1 MPGSGS
7 MPPLCG
13 RSRIV
18 WLRPRVNS
26 GNLTDPGPLPLHIRP
41 RKMHN
46 PPDDQKRRQGAA
58 SVHVREGNM
67 GDAKKL
73 SSMDA
78 SFLYLET
85 PEMPMHVGS
94 MAIFRLPEGYQG
106 DFFEEFKEMIAS
118 RLHLAPILKSRLEK
132 APLDIDH
139 PSWVEDD
146 QFDIDRHIFRASLP
160 APRDRA
166 TLERIVGWMHAK
178 LLNRARPLWEF
189 YVFEGMKDNEIGLY
203 SKMHHACIDG
213 GAGAALTSM
222 IYDITPV
229 PRKVEPPTAKAKVGQ
244 EPRDIAANL
253 LDAYQALWSQPLDA
267 AAAAKNIELP
277 RSGKSDIGSI
287 LFDNAMYQ
295 IESAVRFAGNIPT
308 MLKSV
313 SDVIGKVSDPKSRDS
328 LASMASPPT
337 ILNKSISSERSF
349 AGVSISLS
357 RAKALAKLSRGKLN
371 DVVLALSSGVVRR
384 YLLQN
389 GALPNKSLTAAVPI
403 SLREEGNA
411 EANNQ
416 VFGMICAIATS
427 VEDPKARL
435 ETIIAQSTKS
445 KEMSHPLRALM
456 PQVSNISMLGAP
468 ILVQILALLYS
479 RSSLSDVLP
488 PAANITV
495 SNVPGPRQT
504 LYAAGAELLHIF
516 PVSISTHGIA
526 LNITVQSYRDQLDF
540 GFIAGANVIPH
551 VQVMCDMLPGEFEAL
566 MAAYALAAS
575 GQRAAS

>member
-1 MPGSGS
+1 
-7 MPPLCG
+7 
-13 RSRIV
+13 
-18 WLRPRVNS
+18 
-26 GNLTDPGPLPLHIRP
+26 
-41 RKMHN
+41 
-46 PPDDQKRRQGAA
+46 
-58 SVHVREGNM
+58 M
-67 GDAKKL
+67 GDGKKL
-73 SSMDA
+73 SSLDA

-94 MAIFRLPEGYQG
+94 MAIFRLPDDYRG
-106 DFFEEFKEMIAS
+106 DFFEEFKAMIAS
-118 RLHLAPILKSRLEK
+118 RLHVAPILKARLEK

-213 GAGAALTSM
+213 GAGAALTNM
-222 IYDITPV
+222 IYDISPV
-229 PRKVEPPTAKAKVGQ
+229 PRQVEPPTAKAKVGQ

-253 LDAYQALWSQPLDA
+253 LDSYQQLWTQPLDA
-267 AAAAKNIELP
+267 AVAKSIELP
-277 RSGKSDIGSI
+277 RSGKSDLGSI

-295 IESAVRFAGNIPT
+295 IESAVKFAGNLPT
-308 MLKSV
+308 VLKSV
-313 SDVIGKVSDPKSRDS
+313 SDAVAKISDPKARSS
-328 LASMASPPT
+328 LAGMMSPPS

-349 AGVSISLS
+349 AGTSISLS
-357 RAKALAKLSRGKLN
+357 RAKALAKASGGKLN
-371 DVVLALSSGVVRR
+371 DVVLALASGVVRR
-384 YLLQN
+384 YLIAQ
-389 GALPNKSLTAAVPI
+389 GALPTKSLTAVVPI
-403 SLREEGNA
+403 SLREEGNTDS
-411 EANNQ
+411 NNQ
-416 VFGMICAIATS
+416 VFGMICSISTDID
-427 VEDPKARL
+427 DPKTRL
-435 ETIIAQSTKS
+435 ESIIAQSTKS

-516 PVSISTHGIA
+516 PVSIATHGLA

-540 GFIAGANVIPH
+540 GFIAGANIIP
-551 VQVMCDMLPGEFEAL
+551 QVEVLANMLPAEFDTLEAAFAPPPSEIKG
-566 MAAYALAAS
+566 AAE
-575 GQRAAS
+575 

>member
-1 MPGSGS
+1 
-7 MPPLCG
+7 
-13 RSRIV
+13 
-18 WLRPRVNS
+18 
-26 GNLTDPGPLPLHIRP
+26 
-41 RKMHN
+41 
-46 PPDDQKRRQGAA
+46 
-58 SVHVREGNM
+58 M
-67 GDAKKL
+67 GEAKKL

-94 MAIFRLPEGYQG
+94 MAIFRLPENYNGN
-106 DFFEEFKEMIAS
+106 FFEDFKAMIAS
-118 RLHLAPILKSRLEK
+118 RLHVAPILKARLQK

-146 QFDIDRHIFRASLP
+146 QFDIDRHIFRGSLP
-160 APRDRA
+160 APYDRA

-213 GAGAALTSM
+213 GAGAALTNM
-222 IYDITPV
+222 IYDVTPV
-229 PRKVEPPTAKAKVGQ
+229 PRDVGKPAAKKVAQ
-244 EPRDIAANL
+244 EPRDIAADMIDSYQQL
-253 LDAYQALWSQPLDA
+253 WRQPFDAS
-267 AAAAKNIELP
+267 AAAKTIDLP
-277 RSGKSDIGSI
+277 RSGKSDLGSI

-295 IESAVRFAGNIPT
+295 IEAAVRFAGNMPA

-313 SDVIGKVSDPKSRDS
+313 SEVVGKISDPKSRDS
-328 LASMASPPT
+328 LTSMMSPPT

-357 RAKALAKLSRGKLN
+357 QAKALAKAAGGKLN
-371 DVVLALSSGVVRR
+371 DVVLAISSGVVRR
-384 YLLQN
+384 YLLEN
-389 GALPNKSLTAAVPI
+389 GALPSKAMTAAVPI
-403 SLREEGNA
+403 SLREDGNTD
-411 EANNQ
+411 ANNQ
-416 VFGMICAIATS
+416 VFGMICSIATNI
-427 VEDPKARL
+427 EDPKARL
-435 ETIIAQSTKS
+435 EAIIAQSTKS

-516 PVSISTHGIA
+516 PVSISTHGLA

-540 GFIAGANVIPH
+540 GFIAGANIIPH
-551 VQVMCDMLPGEFEAL
+551 VQVLCDMLPGEFAAL
-566 MAAYALAAS
+566 QAAFAPPADLSAAS
-575 GQRAAS
+575 

>member
-1 MPGSGS
+1 M
-7 MPPLCG
+7 
-13 RSRIV
+13 
-18 WLRPRVNS
+18 
-26 GNLTDPGPLPLHIRP
+26 T
-41 RKMHN
+41 
-46 PPDDQKRRQGAA
+46 
-58 SVHVREGNM
+58 
-67 GDAKKL
+67 DAKKL

-94 MAIFRLPEGYQG
+94 MAIFRLPEDYQG
-106 DFFEEFKEMIAS
+106 DFFEEFKAMIAS
-118 RLHLAPILKSRLEK
+118 RLHVAPILRARLEK

-146 QFDIDRHIFRASLP
+146 QFDIDRHIFRGSLP
-160 APRDRA
+160 APHDRA

-229 PRKVEPPTAKAKVGQ
+229 PRQVEPPAARKLAQ
-244 EPRDIAANL
+244 EPRDIAATL
-253 LDAYQALWSQPLDA
+253 IDSYQALWTQPFDA
-267 AAAAKNIELP
+267 SAAPKTLELP
-277 RSGKSDIGSI
+277 RTGKSDIGSI
-287 LFDNAMYQ
+287 LFDNAMFQ
-295 IESAVRFAGNIPT
+295 IETAVKFAASVPT

-313 SDVIGKVSDPKSRDS
+313 SEVIGKITDPKSRDS
-328 LASMASPPT
+328 IASMVSPPT
-337 ILNKSISSERSF
+337 VLNKAISSERSF
-349 AGVSISLS
+349 AGTSISLS
-357 RAKALAKLSRGKLN
+357 RAKALAKLSGGKLN

-384 YLLQN
+384 YLLER
-389 GALPNKSLTAAVPI
+389 GALPAKSMTAAVPI
-403 SLREEGNA
+403 SLREEGNT
-411 EANNQ
+411 ESNNQ
-416 VFGMICAIATS
+416 VFGMICSIATNI
-427 VEDPKARL
+427 EDPKARL
-435 ETIIAQSTKS
+435 EAIIAQSTKS

-456 PQVSNISMLGAP
+456 PQMSNISMLGAP
-468 ILVQILALLYS
+468 IVVQILALLYS

-488 PAANITV
+488 PVANITV

-516 PVSISTHGIA
+516 PVSISTHGLA

-540 GFIAGANVIPH
+540 GFIVGANIIPH
-551 VQVMCDMLPGEFEAL
+551 VQVMCDMLPEEFAALEAS
-566 MAAYALAAS
+566 YALPAADIK
-575 GQRAAS
+575 GAAE

>member
-1 MPGSGS
+1 MS
-7 MPPLCG
+7 
-13 RSRIV
+13 
-18 WLRPRVNS
+18 
-26 GNLTDPGPLPLHIRP
+26 
-41 RKMHN
+41 
-46 PPDDQKRRQGAA
+46 
-58 SVHVREGNM
+58 
-67 GDAKKL
+67 DAKKL
-73 SSMDA
+73 SSLDA

-94 MAIFRLPEGYQG
+94 MAIFRLPDGYKG
-106 DFFEEFKEMIAS
+106 DFFEEFKAMIAS
-118 RLHLAPILKSRLEK
+118 RLHVAPILKARLQK

-222 IYDITPV
+222 IYDLTPV
-229 PRKVEPPTAKAKVGQ
+229 PREVDPPTAKKVAP

-253 LDAYQALWSQPLDA
+253 IDAYQQLWTQPFEA
-267 AAAAKNIELP
+267 AAAAQKGLELP
-277 RSGKSDIGSI
+277 RSGKSDLGSI
-287 LFDNAMYQ
+287 LFDNAMFQ
-295 IESAVRFAGNIPT
+295 IENAVKFAGSMPT
-308 MLKSV
+308 VLKSL
-313 SDVIGKVSDPKSRDS
+313 SDVVAKIADPKSRES
-328 LASMASPPT
+328 LQAMASPPT
-337 ILNKSISSERSF
+337 MLNKAISSERSF
-349 AGVSISLS
+349 AGTSVSLS
-357 RAKALAKLSRGKLN
+357 RAKALAKQAGGKLN
-371 DVVLALSSGVVRR
+371 DVVLALASGVVRR
-384 YLLQN
+384 YLISQ
-389 GALPNKSLTAAVPI
+389 GGLPNKSLTAAVPI

-411 EANNQ
+411 DSNNQ
-416 VFGMICAIATS
+416 VFGMICAIATN

-435 ETIIAQSTKS
+435 EAIIAQSTKS

-479 RSSLSDVLP
+479 RSDLSNVLP
-488 PAANITV
+488 PSANITV

-540 GFIAGANVIPH
+540 GFIAGANIIPH
-551 VQVMCDMLPGEFEAL
+551 VQVLCDMLPLEFDALEAAFAPPPADIKG
-566 MAAYALAAS
+566 AAE
-575 GQRAAS
+575 

>member
-1 MPGSGS
+1 
-7 MPPLCG
+7 
-13 RSRIV
+13 
-18 WLRPRVNS
+18 
-26 GNLTDPGPLPLHIRP
+26 
-41 RKMHN
+41 
-46 PPDDQKRRQGAA
+46 
-58 SVHVREGNM
+58 M
-67 GDAKKL
+67 GDGKKL
-73 SSMDA
+73 SSLDA

-94 MAIFRLPEGYQG
+94 MAIFRLPDDYKG
-106 DFFEEFKEMIAS
+106 DFFEEFKAMIAS
-118 RLHLAPILKSRLEK
+118 RLLIAPILKARLEK

-213 GAGAALTSM
+213 GAGAALTNM
-222 IYDITPV
+222 IYDVSPI
-229 PRKVEPPTAKAKVGQ
+229 PRKVEPPTAKAKVEQ

-253 LDAYQALWSQPLDA
+253 LDSYQQLWTQPLDA
-267 AAAAKNIELP
+267 AAAKTLELP
-277 RSGKSDIGSI
+277 RSGKSDLGSI

-295 IESAVRFAGNIPT
+295 IESAVRFAGSLPT

-313 SDVIGKVSDPKSRDS
+313 SDIVGKVSDPKSRES
-328 LASMASPPT
+328 LSSMMSPPT
-337 ILNKSISSERSF
+337 ILNKTISSERSF
-349 AGVSISLS
+349 AGTSISLS
-357 RAKALAKLSRGKLN
+357 RAKALAKQAGGKLN
-371 DVVLALSSGVVRR
+371 DVVLALASGVVRR
-384 YLLQN
+384 YLLQQ
-389 GALPNKSLTAAVPI
+389 GALPAKSLTAAVPI

-411 EANNQ
+411 DANNQ
-416 VFGMICAIATS
+416 VFGMICSIATN
-427 VEDPKARL
+427 VEDPKTRL
-435 ETIIAQSTKS
+435 ETIIAQSTKA
-445 KEMSHPLRALM
+445 KEMSHPLRAVM
-456 PQVSNISMLGAP
+456 PQVSNISMLGTP

-479 RSSLSDVLP
+479 RSNLSDVLP
-488 PAANITV
+488 PSANITV

-540 GFIAGANVIPH
+540 GFIAGANIIPH
-551 VQVMCDMLPGEFEAL
+551 VQELCDMLPVEFAAL
-566 MAAYALAAS
+566 EAAYAPPPADVRGAAE
-575 GQRAAS
+575 

>member
-1 MPGSGS
+1 
-7 MPPLCG
+7 
-13 RSRIV
+13 
-18 WLRPRVNS
+18 
-26 GNLTDPGPLPLHIRP
+26 
-41 RKMHN
+41 
-46 PPDDQKRRQGAA
+46 
-58 SVHVREGNM
+58 M
-67 GDAKKL
+67 GDGKKL
-73 SSMDA
+73 SSLDA

-94 MAIFRLPEGYQG
+94 MAIFRLPQDYKG
-106 DFFEEFKEMIAS
+106 DFFEDFKAMIAS
-118 RLHLAPILKSRLEK
+118 RLHVAPILKVRLEK

-213 GAGAALTSM
+213 GAGAALTNM
-222 IYDITPV
+222 IYDISPV
-229 PRKVEPPTAKAKVGQ
+229 PRNVEPPAAQAKVGQ
-244 EPRDIAANL
+244 EPRDIAATL
-253 LDAYQALWSQPLDA
+253 LDSYQQLWTQPLDA
-267 AAAAKNIELP
+267 AAARSIELP
-277 RSGKSDIGSI
+277 RSGKSNIGSI

-295 IESAVRFAGNIPT
+295 IESAVKFAGNIPT

-313 SDVIGKVSDPKSRDS
+313 SDVISKVSDPKSRDS
-328 LASMASPPT
+328 LASMMSPPS
-337 ILNKSISSERSF
+337 ILNKSITSERSF
-349 AGVSISLS
+349 AGTSISLS
-357 RAKALAKLSRGKLN
+357 RAKALAKQSGGKLN
-371 DVVLALSSGVVRR
+371 DVVLALASGVVRR
-384 YLLQN
+384 YLIEQ
-389 GALPNKSLTAAVPI
+389 GALPAKSLTAAVPI
-403 SLREEGNA
+403 SLREEGNTDS
-411 EANNQ
+411 NNQ
-416 VFGMICAIATS
+416 VFGMICAIATNI
-427 VEDPKARL
+427 EDPKARL
-435 ETIIAQSTKS
+435 AAIIAQSTKS

-488 PAANITV
+488 PTANITV

-540 GFIAGANVIPH
+540 GFISGANIIPH
-551 VQVMCDMLPGEFEAL
+551 VQVLCDMLPGEFAALEAAFAPP
-566 MAAYALAAS
+566 AADIKGAAE
-575 GQRAAS
+575 

>member
-1 MPGSGS
+1 MS
-7 MPPLCG
+7 
-13 RSRIV
+13 
-18 WLRPRVNS
+18 
-26 GNLTDPGPLPLHIRP
+26 
-41 RKMHN
+41 
-46 PPDDQKRRQGAA
+46 
-58 SVHVREGNM
+58 
-67 GDAKKL
+67 DAKKL
-73 SSMDA
+73 SSLDA

-94 MAIFRLPEGYQG
+94 MAIFRLPDDYKG
-106 DFFEEFKEMIAS
+106 DFFEDFKAMIAS
-118 RLHLAPILKSRLEK
+118 RLHIAPILKSRLEK

-146 QFDIDRHIFRASLP
+146 QFDIDRHIFRGSLP
-160 APRDRA
+160 APHDRA

-222 IYDITPV
+222 IYDISPV
-229 PRKVEPPTAKAKVGQ
+229 PRQVEAPTARAKAQ

-253 LDAYQALWSQPLDA
+253 MDAYQALWSQPLDA

-295 IESAVRFAGNIPT
+295 IESAGRFAGNIPT
-308 MLKSV
+308 MLRSV
-313 SDVIGKVSDPKSRDS
+313 TDVVGKISDPKSRES
-328 LASMASPPT
+328 LASMTSPPT

-357 RAKALAKLSRGKLN
+357 RAKALAKLSGGKLN

-384 YLLQN
+384 YLVEH
-389 GALPNKSLTAAVPI
+389 GALPQKSLTAAVPI
-403 SLREEGNA
+403 SLREEGNS

-416 VFGMICAIATS
+416 VFGMICAIATN
-427 VEDPKARL
+427 VDDPRTRL

-456 PQVSNISMLGAP
+456 PQISNISMLGTP
-468 ILVQILALLYS
+468 ILVQVLALLYS
-479 RSSLSDVLP
+479 RSGLSDVLP

-504 LYAAGAELLHIF
+504 LYAAGAGLLHMF
-516 PVSISTHGIA
+516 PGSISTHGIA

-540 GFIAGANVIPH
+540 GFIAGANIIPH
-551 VQVMCDMLPGEFEAL
+551 VQVLCDMLPEEFDAL
-566 MAAYALAAS
+566 E
-575 GQRAAS
+575 

>member
-1 MPGSGS
+1 M
-7 MPPLCG
+7 
-13 RSRIV
+13 
-18 WLRPRVNS
+18 NE
-26 GNLTDPGPLPLHIRP
+26 
-41 RKMHN
+41 
-46 PPDDQKRRQGAA
+46 A
-58 SVHVREGNM
+58 S
-67 GDAKKL
+67 KKL

-94 MAIFRLPEGYQG
+94 MAIFRLPDDFKG
-106 DFFEEFKEMIAS
+106 DFFEDFKAMIAS
-118 RLHLAPILKSRLEK
+118 RLHLAPILKARLQK

-146 QFDIDRHIFRASLP
+146 QFDIDRHIFRGSLP
-160 APRDRA
+160 APHDRA
-166 TLERIVGWMHAK
+166 TLERLVGWMHAK

-213 GAGAALTSM
+213 GAGAALTNM
-222 IYDITPV
+222 IYDVTPV
-229 PRKVEPPTAKAKVGQ
+229 PREVEKPAARAKAGQ

-253 LDAYQALWSQPLDA
+253 IDSYQQLWRQPFDSA
-267 AAAAKNIELP
+267 TAAKGIDLP

-287 LFDNAMYQ
+287 LFDNAMFQ
-295 IESAVRFAGNIPT
+295 IESAVKFAGSIPT
-308 MLKSV
+308 MLKSI
-313 SDVIGKVSDPKSRDS
+313 SDVVGKIADPKARDS
-328 LASMASPPT
+328 IASMVSPST

-357 RAKALAKLSRGKLN
+357 RAKALAKQSGGKLN

-384 YLLQN
+384 YLLEQ
-389 GALPNKSLTAAVPI
+389 GALPAKPMTAAVPI
-403 SLREEGNA
+403 SLREEGDTD
-411 EANNQ
+411 ANNQ
-416 VFGMICAIATS
+416 VFGMICSIATN

-435 ETIIAQSTKS
+435 EAIIAQSSKS

-456 PQVSNISMLGAP
+456 PQMSNLSMLGAP
-468 ILVQILALLYS
+468 IVVQILALLYS

-516 PVSISTHGIA
+516 PVSIATHGLA

-540 GFIAGANVIPH
+540 GFIAGANIIPH
-551 VQVMCDMLPGEFEAL
+551 VQVLCDMLPDEFAAL
-566 MAAYALAAS
+566 EAAYAPPPADLKSAAS
-575 GQRAAS
+575 

>member
-1 MPGSGS
+1 
-7 MPPLCG
+7 
-13 RSRIV
+13 V
-18 WLRPRVNS
+18 K
-26 GNLTDPGPLPLHIRP
+26 LPWEEI
-41 RKMHN
+41 M
-46 PPDDQKRRQGAA
+46 
-58 SVHVREGNM
+58 S
-67 GDAKKL
+67 DAKKL
-73 SSMDA
+73 SSLDA

-94 MAIFRLPEGYQG
+94 MAIFRLPDDYKGN
-106 DFFEEFKEMIAS
+106 FFEEFKAMIAS
-118 RLHLAPILKSRLEK
+118 RLHIAPILKARLEK

-146 QFDIDRHIFRASLP
+146 QFDIDRHIFRGSLP
-160 APRDRA
+160 APYDRA

-222 IYDITPV
+222 IYDLTPV
-229 PRKVEPPTAKAKVGQ
+229 PRQVDPPTARKVAP

-253 LDAYQALWSQPLDA
+253 IDSYQQLWRQPFDAVA
-267 AAAAKNIELP
+267 APKSIELP

-287 LFDNAMYQ
+287 LFDNAMFQ
-295 IESAVRFAGNIPT
+295 IESAVRFASSVPT

-313 SDVIGKVSDPKSRDS
+313 SEVIGKISDPKSRDS
-328 LASMASPPT
+328 LANMVSPPT
-337 ILNKSISSERSF
+337 ILNKAISSERSF
-349 AGVSISLS
+349 AGTSISLS
-357 RAKALAKLSRGKLN
+357 RAKAVAKQAGGKLN

-384 YLLQN
+384 YLLSQ
-389 GALPNKSLTAAVPI
+389 GALPTKSLTAAVPI
-403 SLREEGNA
+403 SLREEGNTDS
-411 EANNQ
+411 NNQ
-416 VFGMICAIATS
+416 VFGMICAIATN

-435 ETIIAQSTKS
+435 EAIIAQSTKS
-445 KEMSHPLRALM
+445 KEMSHPLRAFM

-468 ILVQILALLYS
+468 IVVQILALLYS
-479 RSSLSDVLP
+479 RSDLSNVLP

-516 PVSISTHGIA
+516 PVSISTHGLA

-540 GFIAGANVIPH
+540 GFIAGANIIPH
-551 VQVMCDMLPGEFEAL
+551 VQVLCDMLPLEFDALEAAFAPPPADIKG
-566 MAAYALAAS
+566 AAE
-575 GQRAAS
+575 